1 MYQAITRRYREIKQI
16 TQDPWLLIS
25 LLVVVSFIALFIIYP
40 VFRACVQSFYN
51 TKGEFG
57 LDVYRRL
64 LSREYWVIT
73 ANTFKMGIG
82 VAVLSTAVGFLFAY
96 TLTRC
101 RVPFSKFFRLC
112 ALIPIVSPPFA
123 VAMSIILLF
132 GRNGLITKKLLGIP
146 YDIYG
151 LDGLVLAQVISFFP
165 IAYLMFEGLLQ
176 ALDPDMEEAALNLG
190 ASKGHIFRTIT
201 LPLLVPGIAGAL
213 LLLFVTSLADLANPV
228 VMGGDF
234 KVLASE
240 AFFSIIGMYDIQK
253 GAALSV
259 VLLIPSLTVFIL
271 QRYWVSRKSY
281 ISVTGKP
288 STGRIEVR
296 EWYIRYPLILVCLL
310 LSLFILLVYG
320 LIFVGAFSELWGVN
334 YSLTLRHFLDS
345 TWGAFSRGREA
356 MIDTIILAAA
366 ATPIAAIL
374 GMIIAF
380 LVVRKKFI
388 GKQALDFASML
399 GMAVPGT
406 VLGIGYIIAFN
417 RRPLLLTGT
426 ALIIIIV
433 FAVRSIPTG
442 VRNGIAA
449 LYQIDPSIEEASINL
464 GADAQYTFRHVTL
477 PLIRPALLATVIYS
491 FTRHMTSLS
500 AIIFVVS
507 PQWRIL
513 TAVILNQ
520 LDLGDYGLAAA
531 LCTIL
536 IVIVMAAIG
545 VLYFVVGWTGRERLV
560 EL

>member
-1 MYQAITRRYREIKQI
+1 MHQAITRRYREIKQI

-25 LLVVVSFIALFIIYP
+25 ILVVVSFIALFIIYP
-40 VFRACVQSFYN
+40 VLRACVQSFYN
-51 TKGEFG
+51 TEGEFN

-82 VAVLSTAVGFLFAY
+82 VAVFSTAVGFLFAY

-101 RVPFSKFFRLC
+101 RVPFRKFFRLC

-132 GRNGLITKKLLGIP
+132 GRNGLITKKFLGIP

-176 ALDPDMEEAALNLG
+176 ALDPAMEESALNLG

-234 KVLASE
+234 KVFASE

-259 VLLIPSLTVFIL
+259 VLLIPSLTAFIL

-288 STGRIEVR
+288 SAGHIEVR
-296 EWYIRYPLILVCLL
+296 EWYIRYPLILVCLF
-310 LSLFILLVYG
+310 LSLFIVLVYG
-320 LIFVGAFSELWGVN
+320 LIFVGAFSELWGVD
-334 YSLTLRHFLDS
+334 YSFTLRHFTDS
-345 TWGAFSRGREA
+345 TWGAFSRGQEA
-356 MIDTIILAAA
+356 MIDTTLLAAA

-380 LVVRKKFI
+380 LVVRKQFI
-388 GKQALDFASML
+388 GKQAIDFASML

-417 RRPLLLTGT
+417 QRPLLLTGT
-426 ALIIIIV
+426 ALIIILV
-433 FAVRSIPTG
+433 FAIRSIPTG

-464 GADAQYTFRHVTL
+464 GADAQYTFRRVTL
-477 PLIRPALLATVIYS
+477 PLIRPALLASVIYS

-545 VLYFVVGWTGRERLV
+545 VLYFVVGWTGRERIV